1 MKLTRA
7 RGCLLGLAAGDALG
21 RPAENL
27 APEEIARRWGRLTE
41 IEPGMGGTDDTEYTV
56 FASSLLCR
64 YGSAMTSADVAR
76 EYREQIIPNIEGPMR
91 GAGFSELGAIQ
102 ALRRGIEPPLSGLWH
117 QHGWSDGLAMRAAP
131 YGIFAAGDPGEA
143 ARLVAVDGAVSNSGE
158 GIYGGQAVAAAVAV
172 AMTGAS
178 PDEVVEAG
186 IAAIPED
193 SWTSRNLRAAVA
205 AVTTGSAGEPH
216 TANSDGEPHAAGP
229 AAGLYAADSAEKPYA
244 AGSAEKPYAAGSV
257 ARLYEAVVVRHYPWT
272 DLAPEAV
279 ALAFAGYL
287 MGAGEV
293 EASVVAAANLG
304 RDADTTAAIAGAL
317 AGAGRGESAV
327 PARWAR
333 EIGPVTGRCLPVV
346 AGRHVLDVATELVAA
361 AERPT

>member
-1 MKLTRA
+1 VKLTRA

-102 ALRRGIEPPLSGLWH
+102 ALRRGIEPPLSGMWH

-143 ARLVAVDGAVSNSGE
+143 ARLVAVDGVVSNSGE

-205 AVTTGSAGEPH
+205 AITAGSAEKLYAAG
-216 TANSDGEPHAAGP
+216 SDGKPHAAGP
-229 AAGLYAADSAEKPYA
+229 AAELYAAR
-244 AGSAEKPYAAGSV
+244 SV
-257 ARLYEAVVVRHYPWT
+257 AELYEAVVVRHYPWT

-317 AGAGRGESAV
+317 AGAGRGENAV

-361 AERPT
+361 TERPA